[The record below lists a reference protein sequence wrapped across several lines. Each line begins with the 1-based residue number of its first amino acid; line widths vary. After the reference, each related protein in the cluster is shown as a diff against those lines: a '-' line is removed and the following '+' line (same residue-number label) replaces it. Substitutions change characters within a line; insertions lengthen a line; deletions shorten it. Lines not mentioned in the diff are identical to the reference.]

1 VRIKFEMKDKESDND
16 SEYSSDNE
24 ELNDKIKSEI
34 TAKKTPSSRTKLQ
47 QDDESE
53 SYTMSEK

>member
-1 VRIKFEMKDKESDND
+1 MKDKESDND

-24 ELNDKIKSEI
+24 ELNDKIKSEV